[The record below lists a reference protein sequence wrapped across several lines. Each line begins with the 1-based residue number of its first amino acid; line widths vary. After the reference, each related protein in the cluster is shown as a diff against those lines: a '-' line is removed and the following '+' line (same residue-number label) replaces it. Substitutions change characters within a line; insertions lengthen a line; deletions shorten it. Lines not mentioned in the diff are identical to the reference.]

1 MIALFSALAPLVASA
16 AMLVTSFA
24 SPRNDYNPSFDAGER
39 LMVFARSDADFA
51 NAKIMVAE
59 RQGRSWSRART
70 IGFSDP
76 RYSDS
81 DPWLTPDGRTLYFVS
96 DRPTATRGNRKDL
109 DIWRSR
115 RTATGWSSPEH
126 LGDDVNSRGPELGPE
141 LHDGVLTFASVRR
154 GGVGGLDIYRSAER
168 NGRFGPAELLPGPF
182 NSKESDSDFTLSPDG
197 RLAAFWRGG
206 QTASI
211 YISSRTAR
219 GWSEPKPLGPSVNI
233 GPFNFTPSFTSDGR
247 RLWFASTAARAGQ
260 PAGMA
265 DIYVASLPT
274 VPK

>member
-1 MIALFSALAPLVASA
+1 MIALFTALAPLAATA
-16 AMLVTSFA
+16 AMLLADFS
-24 SPRNDYNPSFDAGER
+24 SPRNDYNPSFDARER
-39 LMVFARSDADFA
+39 LIVFARSDADFA
-51 NAKIMVAE
+51 YAKIMVAE
-59 RQGRSWSRART
+59 RQGRSWSKARP

-96 DRPTATRGNRKDL
+96 DRPTAARGNRKDL

-115 RTATGWSSPEH
+115 RIAKGWSSPEH
-126 LGDDVNSRGPELGPE
+126 LGDEVNSRGPELGPE
-141 LHDGVLTFASVRR
+141 LHGGVLTFASVRR
-154 GGVGGLDIYRSAER
+154 GGIGGLDIYRSAGR

-197 RLAAFWRGG
+197 RQAAFWRGG
-206 QTASI
+206 HSASI
-211 YISSRTAR
+211 YISSKSAR
-219 GWSEPKPLGPSVNI
+219 GWSEPRPLGATVNI
-233 GPFNFTPSFTSDGR
+233 GPFNFTPSFASNGR
-247 RLWFASTAARAGQ
+247 RLWFASTAARVGQ

-265 DIYVASLPT
+265 DIYVASLPP